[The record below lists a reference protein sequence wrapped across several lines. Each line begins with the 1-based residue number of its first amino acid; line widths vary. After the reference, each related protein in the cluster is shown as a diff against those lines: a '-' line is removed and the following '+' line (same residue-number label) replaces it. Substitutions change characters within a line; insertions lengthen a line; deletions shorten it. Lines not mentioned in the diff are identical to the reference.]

1 MDKSETAVET
11 ASIKNASI
19 DNYAIDQQNSERSSQ
34 NVERTDVA
42 TQMVS
47 VDDQNALTSAN
58 FPKDIPQ
65 SVLCRTTTVKPNKNG
80 SPNSDQ
86 NKQNDAISIESG
98 LVLTSTHENL
108 KSRNITNASV
118 QRNNNDRVKSLA
130 KTSITKVS
138 KGNKPIRAIGKRNS
152 RRSSVNNDV
161 VERSPVPAAK
171 NSGDNFVR
179 SYSNLEKML
188 PNDDTQAERNESN
201 RDTDFTFSLNHEFV
215 TNVSSYSKNIFHF
228 CEKLVKNV
236 AKY

>member
-1 MDKSETAVET
+1 MLLINKTL
-11 ASIKNASI
+11 NAPVKML
-19 DNYAIDQQNSERSSQ
+19 N
-34 NVERTDVA
+34 VA

-58 FPKDIPQ
+58 FLKDITQ
-65 SVLCRTTTVKPNKNG
+65 SVSCRTTTVTPNKNG
-80 SPNSDQ
+80 SPNLDQ

-161 VERSPVPAAK
+161 VARSPVPAAK

-179 SYSNLEKML
+179 SHSNLEKML
-188 PNDDTQAERNESN
+188 PNDDTQAETNESN

-228 CEKLVKNV
+228 CEKLVENV